1 MERRLARTPCR
12 LHGDV
17 RLWHCGPCLGCQQ
30 PQPRTQVYWP
40 MNFQLIGV
48 NHKSAPLD
56 LRERLAVSEAQ
67 LPAAI
72 GELVKH
78 PGVDE
83 GMLIST
89 CNRVEVIASTK
100 QSTDLR
106 KFLCSYFGVSQDSM
120 HSHLYEFSERDAVR
134 HVFRVASSLDSMVVG
149 EPQILGQVKE
159 AYAVARGLGAIHS
172 ALEALLSR
180 AFAVA
185 KRVRS
190 ETAIGS
196 SSVSIASVAVELA
209 EKIFG
214 SLEDKT
220 VYLVGAGKMAEL
232 AARHLVAHGAKNIIV
247 SNRTHA
253 RAVELAEGFGGRA
266 VPFDL
271 LQETADH
278 ADIILTSTGATE
290 PLFRREH
297 GERLLKG
304 RRNRPMFFIDIAVP
318 RNVHPD
324 MNKLD
329 GMFVYD
335 VDDLQSV
342 ASDNSAER
350 KKEAERAE
358 KIVELEVDRFA
369 SRMKSLAVVP
379 TILSLQEYCETIRQA
394 EFDRIRGKL
403 GTITPEQE
411 AAIDAMT
418 RGIIN
423 KLLHTPITT
432 LKSSTDHPEAATIH
446 EMIRRL
452 FNLNTGK
459 AKD

>member
-1 MERRLARTPCR
+1 
-12 LHGDV
+12 
-17 RLWHCGPCLGCQQ
+17 
-30 PQPRTQVYWP
+30 
-40 MNFQLIGV
+40 MNFQVIGV
-48 NHKSAPLD
+48 NHNSAPLEV
-56 LRERLAVSEAQ
+56 RERLAVTEQQ
-67 LPAAI
+67 LPDAI
-72 GELVKH
+72 RSLVKQ

-83 GMLIST
+83 GMVLST
-89 CNRVEVIASTK
+89 CNRVEVVTSTK
-100 QSTDLR
+100 QGVDLR
-106 KFLCSYFGVSQDSM
+106 SFLGSYFGVSAAAL
-120 HSHLYEFSERDAVR
+120 HSHIYEFEQRDAVR

-149 EPQILGQVKE
+149 EPQILGQIKE
-159 AYAVARGLGAIHS
+159 AYAVARGMGAISS

-232 AARHLVAHGAKNIIV
+232 AARHLIAHGAKNIII
-247 SNRTHA
+247 SNRTHE
-253 RAVELAEGFGGRA
+253 RAVELADSFGGQA
-266 VPFDL
+266 VPFDRL
-271 LQETADH
+271 YETADN
-278 ADIILTSTGATE
+278 ADIVLTSTGSQE
-290 PLFRREH
+290 PIFRREH
-297 GERLLKG
+297 GERMLS
-304 RRNRPMFFIDIAVP
+304 RRKNRPMFFIDIAVP
-318 RNVHPD
+318 RNVDPAV
-324 MNKLD
+324 NRLD

-335 VDDLQSV
+335 IDDLQGV
-342 ASDNSAER
+342 AANNSAER

-358 KIVELEVDRFA
+358 KIIELEVDRFT

-394 EFDRIRGKL
+394 EIDRIRGKL
-403 GTITPEQE
+403 GSITPEQE

-432 LKSSTDHPEAATIH
+432 LKSSTAHPEAETIH
-446 EMIRRL
+446 EMIRRI
-452 FNLNTGK
+452 FNLDSGK
-459 AKD
+459 SNR

>member
-1 MERRLARTPCR
+1 
-12 LHGDV
+12 
-17 RLWHCGPCLGCQQ
+17 
-30 PQPRTQVYWP
+30 
-40 MNFQLIGV
+40 MNFQVIGV
-48 NHKSAPLD
+48 NHNSAPLEV
-56 LRERLAVSEAQ
+56 RERLAVTEQQ
-67 LPAAI
+67 LPDAI
-72 GELVKH
+72 RSLVKQ

-83 GMLIST
+83 GMVLST
-89 CNRVEVIASTK
+89 CNRVEVLTSTK
-100 QSTDLR
+100 QGADLR
-106 KFLCSYFGVSQDSM
+106 SFLRSYFGVSADAL
-120 HSHLYEFSERDAVR
+120 HSHIYEFEQRDAVR

-149 EPQILGQVKE
+149 EPQILGQIKE
-159 AYAVARGLGAIHS
+159 AYAVARGMGAISS

-214 SLEDKT
+214 SLEDKI

-232 AARHLVAHGAKNIIV
+232 AARHLIAHGARNIIV
-247 SNRTHA
+247 TNRTHE
-253 RAVELAEGFGGRA
+253 RAVELADSFGGQA
-266 VPFDL
+266 VPYDRL
-271 LQETADH
+271 HETADN
-278 ADIILTSTGATE
+278 ADIVLTSTGAQE
-290 PLFRREH
+290 PIFRREH
-297 GERLLKG
+297 GERMLS
-304 RRNRPMFFIDIAVP
+304 RRKNRPMFFIDIAVP
-318 RNVHPD
+318 RNVDPAV
-324 MNKLD
+324 NRLD

-335 VDDLQSV
+335 IDDLQSV
-342 ASDNSAER
+342 AANNSAER

-358 KIVELEVDRFA
+358 KIIELEVDRFA

-403 GTITPEQE
+403 GSITPEQE

-432 LKSSTDHPEAATIH
+432 LKSSTAHPEAETIH
-446 EMIRRL
+446 EMIRRI
-452 FNLNTGK
+452 FNLDSGK
-459 AKD
+459 SNR